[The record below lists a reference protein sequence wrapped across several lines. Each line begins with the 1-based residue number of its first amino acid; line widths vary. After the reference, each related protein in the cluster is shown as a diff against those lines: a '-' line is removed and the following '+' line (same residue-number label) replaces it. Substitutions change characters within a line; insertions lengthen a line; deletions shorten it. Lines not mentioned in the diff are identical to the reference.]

1 MHNYFTVLF
10 LKISFNLFQPLAA
23 RATINSCVHTIIE
36 RKEKGKIGMAE
47 MILYFGP
54 GLLPVFVYVGPFC
67 SQSGEVE
74 LAAKTTVLF
83 AKTFL
88 F

>member
-1 MHNYFTVLF
+1 
-10 LKISFNLFQPLAA
+10 
-23 RATINSCVHTIIE
+23 
-36 RKEKGKIGMAE
+36 MAE